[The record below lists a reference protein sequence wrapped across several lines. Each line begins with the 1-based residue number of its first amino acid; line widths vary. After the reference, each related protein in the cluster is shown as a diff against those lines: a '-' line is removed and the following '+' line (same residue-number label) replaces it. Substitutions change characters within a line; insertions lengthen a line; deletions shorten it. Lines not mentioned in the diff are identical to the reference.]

1 MKIAV
6 FESPTVPRCKLIHTE
21 EDAKYTSFVRVTEW
35 AIVEFQPRTH
45 DVIVPEK
52 VAAIDMEI
60 KEARIRHHNE
70 LAPMERIK
78 ANLLA
83 VTMDKSA

>member
-1 MKIAV
+1 MKIAI
-6 FESPTVPRCKLIHTE
+6 FESLKVPGCKSIYTE
-21 EDAKYTSFVRVTEW
+21 EDAKYTTFVRVTDW

-45 DVIVPEK
+45 DAIVPEQ
-52 VAAIDMEI
+52 VEAIDKEI

>member
-6 FESPTVPRCKLIHTE
+6 FESPTVPSCKSIYTE

-35 AIVEFQPRTH
+35 AIVEFQPRAN
-45 DVIVPEK
+45 DVTVPEK
-52 VAAIDMEI
+52 VDAIDKEI
-60 KEARIRHHNE
+60 KELRLRHHNE